1 MGQRSQMY
9 VSFNNGSRANM
20 TKLEFECEI
29 KTAMNKKKG
38 LSFPQKTHH
47 ATGVYYAEYRPKF
60 PEESAADFLITHN
73 SVTGKTTL
81 SADTAAVPIIKTYET
96 FDSLLSEL
104 KEME

>member
-9 VSFNNGSRANM
+9 ESFNNGSRANM

-29 KTAMNKKKG
+29 KKAMNKKKG
-38 LSFPQKTHH
+38 LSFSQKTHH